1 MKVAVTFSSGM
12 VLDMS
17 PGVIRTGTPPNK
29 ETCKQIICRCTGTL
43 LNTSIASTHSLQQQF
58 EVSLLVLHEGL
69 VGLGVELVGA
79 VAEVEAVVQV
89 LVVRLVRHRGLVADL
104 GAGQQR
110 GLVVVH
116 QETQRPPVTPR
127 HGDSVTKGFNITIST
142 DQLVVQFSIWTP

>member
-29 ETCKQIICRCTGTL
+29 ETCKQIICNYTL
-43 LNTSIASTHSLQQQF
+43 LNTFLKTTYSLQQQF
-58 EVSLLVLHEGL
+58 EVCLLVLHEGL

-89 LVVRLVRHRGLVADL
+89 LVVCLVRHRGLVADL

-116 QETQRPPVTPR
+116 QQTQRPPVTPR
-127 HGDSVTKGFNITIST
+127 HEYSVTKGVNQGDRLMSDPKKYF
-142 DQLVVQFSIWTP
+142 V

>member
-17 PGVIRTGTPPNK
+17 PGVISTGTPPNK
-29 ETCKQIICRCTGTL
+29 ETCKIKMQMRK
-43 LNTSIASTHSLQQQF
+43 LNTNTYITSTHSLQQQF
-58 EVSLLVLHEGL
+58 EVCLLVLHEGL

-89 LVVRLVRHRGLVADL
+89 LVVCLVRHRGLVADL

-116 QETQRPPVTPR
+116 QQTQRPPVTPR
-127 HGDSVTKGFNITIST
+127 HEYSVTKGVNITMCT